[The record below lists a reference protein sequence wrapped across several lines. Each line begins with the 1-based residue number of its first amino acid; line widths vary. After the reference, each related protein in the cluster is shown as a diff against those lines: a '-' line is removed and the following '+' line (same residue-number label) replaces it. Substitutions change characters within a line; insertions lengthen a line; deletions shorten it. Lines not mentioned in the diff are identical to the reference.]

1 MRRRFPR
8 LLYLSTSSTIAS
20 VDQNRAEF
28 NMLIVRFIPRE
39 SNLVEVGGNAIGQR
53 VGVTFQ

>member
-1 MRRRFPR
+1 MIRRFPR

-28 NMLIVRFIPRE
+28 NTLIVRFFPRE
-39 SNLVEVGGNAIGQR
+39 SHLVEVGGNAIGPR

>member
-28 NMLIVRFIPRE
+28 NTLIVRFFPRE
-39 SNLVEVGGNAIGQR
+39 SHLVKVGGNAIGPR